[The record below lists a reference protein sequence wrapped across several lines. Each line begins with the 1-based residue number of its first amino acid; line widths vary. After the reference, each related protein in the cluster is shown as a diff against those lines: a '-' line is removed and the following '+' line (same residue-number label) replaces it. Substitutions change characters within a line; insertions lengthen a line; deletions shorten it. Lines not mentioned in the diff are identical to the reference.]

1 MWCEITWAAKRLKSQ
16 PTFTWYR
23 TKQFRP
29 MENFLRSSVLLTW
42 RIEQANYTK
51 IYQRRSKFPSQSRGP
66 AEFAYGIRVPEWPH
80 DN

>member
-29 MENFLRSSVLLTW
+29 MEISCVQVFFSHG
-42 RIEQANYTK
+42 EQANYTK